1 MSKKGNDHIE
11 VAINFRM
18 NYTFTSL
25 NLIITVCGQ
34 TIESML
40 SYVEY
45 LLMFSPLFVLFVF
58 RSVTNQTFG
67 P

>member
-11 VAINFRM
+11 VSINFRM